1 MNKNIAELNHVA
13 LLVSDV
19 KRSCDFYQGVLGLE
33 PMARPAFDFPGA
45 WFRLGSV
52 QELHL
57 IGGKPVAPAIE
68 QPRGNHF
75 ALRVEDLEA
84 WRQHLQPLGL
94 IIRGPVRRPDGAM
107 QIFVR
112 DPDGHLVELFT
123 APANA

>member
-1 MNKNIAELNHVA
+1 MSFAGKMPALPGGTDYLALWVSMCYKAIFMNKNIVELNHVA

-19 KRSCDFYQGVLGLE
+19 KRSCDFYGEVLGLE

-57 IGGKPVAPAIE
+57 IGGMPVARGTE

-84 WRQHLQPLGL
+84 WRQFLQPLGL
-94 IIRGPVRRPDGAM
+94 I
-107 QIFVR
+107 
-112 DPDGHLVELFT
+112 
-123 APANA
+123 

>member
-1 MNKNIAELNHVA
+1 MNLKNVELNHVA
-13 LLVSDV
+13 LLVGDV
-19 KRSCDFYQGVLGLE
+19 ARSCDFYQNVLGLA

-45 WFRLGSV
+45 WFRLGTV

-57 IGGKPVAPAIE
+57 IGGTPPPSSATN

-84 WRQHLQPLGL
+84 WRRHLQPLGL
-94 IIRGPVRRPDGAM
+94 IVRGPVRRPDGAM

-123 APANA
+123 GPE